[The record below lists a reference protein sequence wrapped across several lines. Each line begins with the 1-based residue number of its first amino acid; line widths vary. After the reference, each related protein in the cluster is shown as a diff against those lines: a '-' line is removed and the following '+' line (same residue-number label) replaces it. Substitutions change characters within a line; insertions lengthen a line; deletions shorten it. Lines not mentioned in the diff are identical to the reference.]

1 MRHDVIEP
9 ATEAMLSSMLE
20 ARPEDVDVAVEDA
33 RQAQR
38 KWWAFAPSERARGR

>member
-33 RQAQR
+33 RQARR